1 VRREIKT
8 IAGDEDVFVRPLHC
22 LIADIPQAV
31 LVDIVQRVAEESE
44 NIKVVDRV
52 SDLAELPA
60 ILSNQPIDVLIV
72 GMEKFT
78 IPQICSDMMK
88 KFSKLLVV
96 GLVDD
101 GRMAAVYLNEISSG
115 EISDIINALGRR

>member
-1 VRREIKT
+1 M
-8 IAGDEDVFVRPLHC
+8 RPLHC

-60 ILSNQPIDVLIV
+60 ILASRPIDVLIV
-72 GMEKFT
+72 GMERFT
-78 IPQICSDMMK
+78 IPQICNDMMK
-88 KFSKLLVV
+88 KFSNLLVV

-101 GRMAAVYLNEISSG
+101 GRMAAIYLNEISSG
-115 EISDIINALGRR
+115 EVTDIINVLGRR